1 MLAQTNRPS
10 PFLPIISLQTQQFHA
25 ITHSFAQRQLNISI
39 VSNALRTLSVAT
51 GVVPPLPFQRL
62 LCVSAATKFAPPCF
76 HNDTNCF
83 SGKPFILTTIRIARG
98 WGCVVWL
105 VVVAAAQFADDVA
118 YEVFGVAEEHQRV
131 VEVVQRGV
139 DAGEAGG
146 HAALDDHDS

>member
-1 MLAQTNRPS
+1 MLAQTSRPS

-39 VSNALRTLSVAT
+39 VSNALRTLSIVR
-51 GVVPPLPFQRL
+51 GVVPPSHSDASS
-62 LCVSAATKFAPPCF
+62 VSLQPQNLRSLCF

-105 VVVAAAQFADDVA
+105 V
-118 YEVFGVAEEHQRV
+118 
-131 VEVVQRGV
+131 
-139 DAGEAGG
+139 
-146 HAALDDHDS
+146 